1 MFAYD
6 FFSLPFVVIETLQI
20 RNEDLW
26 YSKVLNRFAR
36 SSFSF
41 ITEDFLLFIRIF
53 ESAFS
58 TVGMMEKRAAA
69 VASQPPYT
77 MYIIHSHS
85 DVLMK
90 TFQALCLLNKR
101 GRSSVTDILVA
112 KRIPQDYFLS
122 SKTSL
127 TRKKNLF
134 VLDDISKDQSFL
146 GHTMNIFFF

>member
-1 MFAYD
+1 MHTI
-6 FFSLPFVVIETLQI
+6 FFSPFCCYWNFANKKGRPLILKGAQQICSKQFFVYNRGLPFVYS
-20 RNEDLW
+20 DLW
-26 YSKVLNRFAR
+26 KCIFNRWNDGKK
-36 SSFSF
+36 SSSSS
-41 ITEDFLLFIRIF
+41 IKTSI
-53 ESAFS
+53 
-58 TVGMMEKRAAA
+58 V
-69 VASQPPYT
+69 P
-77 MYIIHSHS
+77 HS

-90 TFQALCLLNKR
+90 TFQALCLVYKR

-127 TRKKNLF
+127 TRIKNLF